1 MAKGYTLRLATYK
14 LKPPHTM
21 KTILLSLFQ
30 LLILLPI
37 VKAQTTDTVFIKE
50 VVIDQLSAKPNVG
63 RLDTIVGTYIYT
75 GKKTEVVSLTE
86 QDAIVTNK
94 VGRSLFAKVPGIFVY
109 DMDGAGNQ
117 VNISA
122 RGLDAHRGWEFNIRR
137 DGIITNS
144 DMYGYPASHYSMPME
159 SIDRIEIVRGTGAL
173 GYGAQFGGMLNYI
186 TKEPDTTKNSDLRP
200 SIQLDHMAY

>member
-1 MAKGYTLRLATYK
+1 
-14 LKPPHTM
+14 M